1 MKNKK
6 TYSFLINIKKKEII
20 KFTVINI
27 TNHCMCSYK
36 ILYIKAIT
44 RVDSDLSYNDMIDKR
59 NKNTWD
65 SPLDAKNIAIDTTM
79 YIEKSSQ
86 SESLEVGKYLQQNMQ
101 HHN

>member
-27 TNHCMCSYK
+27 TVCHNHCMCSYK

-44 RVDSDLSYNDMIDKR
+44 RVDSDLSYNDMIDRR

-79 YIEKSSQ
+79 YIEKSS
-86 SESLEVGKYLQQNMQ
+86 
-101 HHN
+101 

>member
-36 ILYIKAIT
+36 ILYIEAIT
-44 RVDSDLSYNDMIDKR
+44 RVDSDLSYNDMIDRR

-79 YIEKSSQ
+79 YIEKSS
-86 SESLEVGKYLQQNMQ
+86 
-101 HHN
+101 